1 MPVADLREYSDLD
14 HAIEKLL
21 AAPVAP
27 RLTALRG
34 IFVEK
39 LDFTLSSGG
48 VPLHHA
54 DLPPSADIAAR
65 RDGVNVVLVQLP
77 AGVRL
82 NGKNLTTALKEI
94 GRTLADVFLVAV
106 DSAGAEWH
114 FVYLAQRGGRE
125 VLRRMVV
132 VKGQPRRTVVEQ
144 LAGIYKDTERAGV
157 RQAIDNAYDVE
168 AVTKKF
174 FAEYRRVFD
183 KVRDLVTGLPD
194 DEERRLF
201 CQTLMNR
208 LMFLYFLQRKG
219 WLVYN
224 GDADYLNALWRGY
237 AATPT
242 QERGGGFYRSRL
254 RLLFFTTLANER
266 SADLE
271 LRDYADGLI
280 GTVPFLN
287 GGIFAADDLD
297 KRAGITVPDEAIQLI
312 LRDLFARFNFT
323 IAESTPYDVEVAVDP
338 EMLGKVFEELVTG
351 RHETGSYYT
360 PRPVVSFMCREALK
374 GYLTARVDGLTPEA
388 TAAFVDEYDVSSI
401 PFTRAGDVLDAL
413 EAVTV
418 VDPACGSG
426 AYLLGMLHEL
436 VELQR
441 LLWNS
446 TMIAGAKE
454 LYDLKLDVIERNVY
468 GVDIDRFAVNIAM
481 LRLWLSLVVDYD
493 GPAKDLPPL
502 PNLDYKIAR
511 GDSLTAPDPKSFQQ
525 LALAHELIVAYREA
539 KGRYLHAHSE
549 GKRVLRA
556 EIDALKHDISAMP
569 RSGNATV
576 IGFDWAVEF
585 AEVFERGGFDVVL
598 ANPPYVRQELI
609 MDSKPMLKA
618 VYGDLYSSTADLYV
632 YFYYRAIQLLRQHGM
647 LAFIS
652 SNKWFRARYG
662 SRLREYIA
670 VACRVASITDFGDL
684 PVFESATAYPMIFIG
699 QKGTGSSE
707 PTLLTEVESLEP
719 PYPDVLAITR
729 QSGSFLPVTALNGA
743 DWALISADTAALV
756 HKLKAA
762 GKPLV
767 LFLQVKDFKP
777 LSRAFLQ
784 LLSRTNAYRVAQTHD
799 AYSEATAVCGSKGLV
814 EARRI
819 CRYAP
824 FATLSGGNAGT

>member
-1 MPVADLREYSDLD
+1 MPVADLHEYSDLD
-14 HAIEKLL
+14 RAIETLL
-21 AAPVAP
+21 AAPAARHVI
-27 RLTALRG
+27 ALG
-34 IFVEK
+34 GVFVDR
-39 LDFTLSSGG
+39 LDFVQDGG
-48 VPLHHA
+48 VVTLHHD

-65 RDGVNVVLVQLP
+65 RDGVNVVLVQFP
-77 AGVRL
+77 DGVRL

-94 GRTLADVFLVAV
+94 GRTLTDVFLVAV
-106 DSAGAEWH
+106 DSAGAEWQ
-114 FVYLAQRGGRE
+114 FVYPAQRGGRE

-144 LAGIYKDTERAGV
+144 LAGIYKDTERLGI

-183 KVRDLVTGLPD
+183 KVRVLVTGLPD

-237 AATPT
+237 AATPVP
-242 QERGGGFYRSRL
+242 ERDGDFYISRL
-254 RLLFFTTLANER
+254 KLLFFTALANER

-271 LRDYADGLI
+271 LRDYTGGLI

-287 GGIFAADDLD
+287 GGLFSEGELD

-374 GYLTARVDGLTPEA
+374 GYLTARVEGLTPEA
-388 TAAFVDEYDVSSI
+388 ATRFVDEYDVSSI

-454 LYDLKLDVIERNVY
+454 LYDLKLNVIERNVY

-493 GPAKDLPPL
+493 GAAKDLPPL

-511 GDSLTAPDPKSFQQ
+511 GDSLTAPDPTGSQQ
-525 LALAHELIVAYREA
+525 LALAHELIVAFRDA
-539 KGRYLHAHSE
+539 KGEYLHAHGE
-549 GKRVLRA
+549 EKRVLRDH
-556 EIDALKHDISAMP
+556 IDALRHDIAAMP
-569 RSGNATV
+569 RAGVAAV
-576 IGFDWAVEF
+576 AGFDW
-585 AEVFERGGFDVVL
+585 
-598 ANPPYVRQELI
+598 P
-609 MDSKPMLKA
+609 
-618 VYGDLYSSTADLYV
+618 SSS
-632 YFYYRAIQLLRQHGM
+632 RKC
-647 LAFIS
+647 S
-652 SNKWFRARYG
+652 SA
-662 SRLREYIA
+662 A
-670 VACRVASITDFGDL
+670 AST
-684 PVFESATAYPMIFIG
+684 
-699 QKGTGSSE
+699 
-707 PTLLTEVESLEP
+707 
-719 PYPDVLAITR
+719 
-729 QSGSFLPVTALNGA
+729 
-743 DWALISADTAALV
+743 
-756 HKLKAA
+756 
-762 GKPLV
+762 
-767 LFLQVKDFKP
+767 
-777 LSRAFLQ
+777 
-784 LLSRTNAYRVAQTHD
+784 
-799 AYSEATAVCGSKGLV
+799 
-814 EARRI
+814 
-819 CRYAP
+819 
-824 FATLSGGNAGT
+824 